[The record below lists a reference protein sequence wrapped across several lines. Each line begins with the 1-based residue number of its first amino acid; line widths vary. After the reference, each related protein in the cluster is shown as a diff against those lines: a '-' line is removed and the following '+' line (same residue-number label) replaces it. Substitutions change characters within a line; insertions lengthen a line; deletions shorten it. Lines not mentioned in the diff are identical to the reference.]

1 MDDIHMLE
9 RDDAKREKGSSL
21 TPIQAN
27 RLFRAVSNSVNLIQS
42 DYEGGAGVLTGGGVR
57 ENRGEGDQGGDGG
70 DGAEGAEDDDDG
82 DWLKMGKRFEQFLL
96 DHKLE
101 DYADHFSMLG
111 CAFERDLLDITD
123 AQLSLM
129 VERHGLKGASHL
141 TLVPIRPRRRG
152 ERRFLRTFSPGGRFS
167 PPTPRF
173 HSPP

>member
-57 ENRGEGDQGGDGG
+57 ENRGEGDQGGEGG
-70 DGAEGAEDDDDG
+70 DGAEDDDDG

>member
-1 MDDIHMLE
+1 MLE

-57 ENRGEGDQGGDGG
+57 ENRGEGDQG
-70 DGAEGAEDDDDG
+70 AEVDDDG

>member
-1 MDDIHMLE
+1 MLE

-70 DGAEGAEDDDDG
+70 GG
-82 DWLKMGKRFEQFLL
+82 LKMGKRFEQFLL